1 MINDDNIE
9 QNKFSGHGAGSCPA
23 FPNRTPTTDLDHV
36 AGCPRWSLLIIFDII
51 DSYYDDYDDDPNH
64 VAGCPRWSLL
74 IIFDIIDSYFDDYDD
89 DPNHVAGCPRS
100 PLLLIV
106 NN

>member
-1 MINDDNIE
+1 MIQHIK

-36 AGCPRWSLLIIFDII
+36 AGCPRWSLLIIFDNI
-51 DSYYDDYDDDPNH
+51 DSYYYDDDDDPNH
-64 VAGCPRWSLL
+64 VA
-74 IIFDIIDSYFDDYDD
+74 
-89 DPNHVAGCPRS
+89 NCPRS

-106 NN
+106 NI

>member
-1 MINDDNIE
+1 MIQHIK

-51 DSYYDDYDDDPNH
+51 DSYYDDDDDDDPNH
-64 VAGCPRWSLL
+64 VA
-74 IIFDIIDSYFDDYDD
+74 
-89 DPNHVAGCPRS
+89 NCPRS

-106 NN
+106 NI

>member
-1 MINDDNIE
+1 MINNNNIE

-51 DSYYDDYDDDPNH
+51 DSYYDDYDD
-64 VAGCPRWSLL
+64 
-74 IIFDIIDSYFDDYDD
+74 YDD

-106 NN
+106 YN

>member
-1 MINDDNIE
+1 MINNNNIE

-51 DSYYDDYDDDPNH
+51 DSYYDDYDD
-64 VAGCPRWSLL
+64 
-74 IIFDIIDSYFDDYDD
+74 YDDCDD

>member
-51 DSYYDDYDDDPNH
+51 DSYLMMIMMMTPTKLPAVPGH
-64 VAGCPRWSLL
+64 P
-74 IIFDIIDSYFDDYDD
+74 SY
-89 DPNHVAGCPRS
+89 
-100 PLLLIV
+100 
-106 NN
+106 